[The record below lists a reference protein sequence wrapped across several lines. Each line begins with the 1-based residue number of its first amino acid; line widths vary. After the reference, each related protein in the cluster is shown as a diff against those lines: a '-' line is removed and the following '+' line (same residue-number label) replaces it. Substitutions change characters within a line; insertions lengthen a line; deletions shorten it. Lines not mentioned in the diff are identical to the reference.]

1 MATVQELRAQRRDIN
16 RQIEELRAKAT
27 DLSRMIYEAEKKPV
41 DPEAKKKRHSMAF
54 IVKKTG
60 S

>member
-1 MATVQELRAQRRDIN
+1 MATIQELRAQRDDIN
-16 RQIEELRAKAT
+16 NQINTLREKAT
-27 DLSRMIYEAEKKPV
+27 DLSRMIFEAEKKPF
-41 DPEAKKKRHSMAF
+41 DPEVKKKRHSMAF